1 MLINFLIVIVAAAA
15 VYRSWHSGFVRQFL
29 TSGGFF
35 GGLLLG
41 RWLESY
47 TITFVH
53 TPTSR
58 GVMTIIT
65 ILGIAL
71 CCLVIGEYIGIS
83 LKYHLLGKRLNKLDN
98 GLGAVLTVC
107 SILVSVWLLSAVANS
122 LPGSQLGMALNKSQ
136 IVNAINRVLPSAP
149 NVIADIGKLIDP
161 NGFPDVFVGG
171 EPIPQGAVNLPS
183 LGSLQTAVNADKTSV
198 VRIQG
203 HGCGGIVSGSG
214 FVVGSNLVA
223 TNAHVVAGITHPVV
237 QDING
242 SHNARVIWFDPNLDF
257 AVLQVSGLAGKPLTL
272 SSTMVSRGTPGAV
285 LGYPGGGEFNA
296 GPAAVLDEF
305 EASGHNIYDTGL
317 TLRSVYEL
325 QATVIPGNSGGPL
338 VAANG
343 SVIGIVFAESTT
355 YNHVGYA
362 LTMTKVISEI
372 QQARANPKQVNTES
386 CAE

>member
-1 MLINFLIVIVAAAA
+1 MLINILIVVIAAAA

-35 GGLLLG
+35 AGLFLG
-41 RWLESY
+41 RWLEGF
-47 TITFVH
+47 TITLVH

-71 CCLVIGEYIGIS
+71 CCLVIGEFIGIS

-122 LPGSQLGMALNKSQ
+122 LPASELSMALNQSQ
-136 IVNAINRVLPSAP
+136 IVNGINRVMPSAP
-149 NVIADIGKLIDP
+149 NLIADIGKLIDP
-161 NGFPDVFVGG
+161 NGFPDVFAGG
-171 EPIPQGAVNLPS
+171 EPIPQGTVNLPS
-183 LGSLQTAVNADKTSV
+183 LGSLQSAVNADKTSV

-214 FVVGSNLVA
+214 FIVGSNLVA

-237 QDING
+237 QDIGG
-242 SHNARVIWFDPNLDF
+242 SHNARVIWFDANLDF

-272 SSTMVSRGTPGAV
+272 DATSIARGTPAAV

-296 GPAAVLDEF
+296 GPSAVLQEF
-305 EASGHNIYDTGL
+305 EASGHNIYDTGV
-317 TLRSVYEL
+317 TLRSVYEI

-343 SVIGIVFAESTT
+343 NVIGVVFAESTT

-362 LTMTKVISEI
+362 LAMSKVISEI
-372 QQARANPKQVNTES
+372 QQARDNPKTVSTGA